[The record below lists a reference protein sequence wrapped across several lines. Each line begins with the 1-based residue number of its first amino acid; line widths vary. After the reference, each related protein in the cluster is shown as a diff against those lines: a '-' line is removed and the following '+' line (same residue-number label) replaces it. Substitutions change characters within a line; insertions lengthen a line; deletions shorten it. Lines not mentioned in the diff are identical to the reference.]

1 MSFEGRYIECIGRR
15 KTSVARVRLYEGSE
29 RIQVNERTLEV
40 YFPVLKLRELVG
52 APIKT
57 SGATR
62 LGFSIRVEGGGIK
75 GQAEAIRLGI
85 SRCLVKRN
93 EGLRVTLKK
102 EGFLSRDSRR
112 RERKKFGKL
121 SARRSPQ
128 WSKR

>member
-15 KTSVARVRLYEGSE
+15 KTSVARVRMYESSDGME
-29 RIQVNERTLEV
+29 VNERMLKI
-40 YFPVLKLRELVG
+40 YFPVVKLQELVEM
-52 APIKT
+52 PVKT

-85 SRCLVKRN
+85 ARCLVKRN
-93 EGLRVTLKK
+93 EDLRVTLKK

>member
-15 KTSVARVRLYEGSE
+15 KTSVARVRMYESSDGME
-29 RIQVNERTLEV
+29 VNERSLKV
-40 YFPVLKLRELVG
+40 YFPVVKLQELVEM
-52 APIKT
+52 PVKT

-85 SRCLVKRN
+85 ARCLVKRN
-93 EGLRVTLKK
+93 EDLRVTLKK